1 MARHDFEQSLQQD
14 ISDPYQQASTI
25 SSLPFSCLI
34 CAKRRS
40 RWPRFDTSHYTP
52 VTFLPI
58 SLTATA
64 NSGSRRSVM
73 KTYAPS
79 FTNRFAVARP
89 MPLLP
94 PVSQCVFFLQV
105 YPYISP
111 QWSVQRLV
119 TDVPLIYFCTVV
131 SESNQKFMSCIQS
144 NKTDPRP

>member
-1 MARHDFEQSLQQD
+1 MARHDFEQSLQQH
-14 ISDPYQQASTI
+14 ISDPYQQANTI

-58 SLTATA
+58 SLTATV

-73 KTYAPS
+73 KMYAPS

-94 PVSQCVFFLQV
+94 PVSQCVFRSGL
-105 YPYISP
+105 P
-111 QWSVQRLV
+111 
-119 TDVPLIYFCTVV
+119 IYFTSVV
-131 SESNQKFMSCIQS
+131 STTTCDGRSTYLFLHSSK
-144 NKTDPRP
+144 